1 MTVSDLDLRALPKAV
16 LHDHLDGGVRP
27 QTVLD
32 LSRERGIEP
41 PAPSAEGIADWFADA
56 ADSGSLPR
64 YLETFSRVLE
74 LMQTPESL
82 RRVARE
88 FVEDMAADGVV
99 YAETRWAPEQHLEG
113 GLSMEQAVEAVQTGL
128 DEGTAAV
135 EATGGRILVGQILC
149 QMRQNA
155 PREEIV
161 DLAIAR
167 QGRGVV
173 GIDLA
178 GPEDG
183 FPASRFRPQLERARA
198 AGVRLTIHAGEA
210 AGLDSIADALD
221 CGAERLGHGVR
232 LIDDIDTDVLGD
244 RVEDPVPHVEPGLF
258 SDHMPIVDTA
268 LLGPVAQEV
277 FREGIVLEVC
287 PSSNLQTGAFAD
299 MPSHPVDALRRAGM
313 RVAVSSDNR
322 LMSRT
327 RTSREL
333 SRIVDTFGWGLD
345 ELEQA
350 TLIGLDAGFAP
361 VEQRRALREEVVE
374 PAYAAAREAAAQ
386 RDAAEAGADDAGR
399 AL

>member
-1 MTVSDLDLRALPKAV
+1 MTASDASDLDLRALPKGV

-32 LSRERGIEP
+32 LSRELGIEP
-41 PAPSAEGIADWFADA
+41 PAPTAEGIADWFADA

-64 YLETFSRVLE
+64 YLETFARVLE
-74 LMQTPESL
+74 LMQTPDSL

-99 YAETRWAPEQHLEG
+99 YAETRWAPEQHLES
-113 GLSMEQAVEAVQTGL
+113 GLSMEEAVDAVQAGL
-128 DEGTAAV
+128 DEGTAQV
-135 EATGGRILVGQILC
+135 EAAGDRILVGQILC

-198 AGVRLTIHAGEA
+198 AGVHVTIHAGEA
-210 AGLDSIADALD
+210 AGVDSIADALD

-232 LIDDIDTDVLGD
+232 LIDDIDAGVVGPTAR
-244 RVEDPVPHVEPGLF
+244 RVREDGV
-258 SDHMPIVDTA
+258 
-268 LLGPVAQEV
+268 
-277 FREGIVLEVC
+277 VLEVC

-327 RTSREL
+327 WTSREL
-333 SRIVDTFGWGLD
+333 GRIVDTFSWGLD

-350 TLIGLDAGFAP
+350 ALIGLDNGFAP
-361 VEQRRALREEVVE
+361 GEQRRALREEVVVS
-374 PAYAAAREAAAQ
+374 AYQAARI
-386 RDAAEAGADDAGR
+386 AAESRADGDSGQ